1 MSKPQAVKTVEEKYK
16 KYELLEHI
24 LALPDT
30 YIGSTEPHKNQTL
43 ISIVMKLRIK

>member
-1 MSKPQAVKTVEEKYK
+1 MPPKTLKEVDAKPPKTDKTVEEKYK

-30 YIGSTEPHKNQTL
+30 YIKKL
-43 ISIVMKLRIK
+43 II